1 MSKRAV
7 TTMVLALTSALG
19 LASCGKQIGDS
30 CQTATDCD
38 PNGGRIC
45 DISQPGGYCTVL
57 GCDETTCPSE
67 SACIRYF
74 PVEYLTTPCDPY
86 CEDRQGLPVPA
97 TGTDA
102 GLSTDGGMST
112 DAGMS
117 IDAGPLPACP
127 DLFPRDAAG
136 QPNPLSVCPHGPTN
150 DCTADEIC
158 LDVGLC
164 APRSTEVR
172 YCAKTCSSNGDCR
185 DGYVCRPTGT
195 EGSVLLSSTPCGQT
209 AFCAPQD
216 Q

>member
-1 MSKRAV
+1 MSKRAL
-7 TTMVLALTSALG
+7 TTMALALTSALG

-74 PVEYLTTPCDPY
+74 PVEYLTTPCNPY

-97 TGTDA
+97 AGTDA
-102 GLSTDGGMST
+102 GISTDGGMST

-117 IDAGPLPACP
+117 IDAGLLPVCP

-136 QPNPLSVCPHGPTN
+136 QPNPLTVCPNGATN

-185 DGYVCRPTGT
+185 SGYVCRPTGT